1 MRFIGGL
8 LRLLAANHVVHET
21 GEDRYAPT
29 GFSLAMGDKSTL
41 VAPGL
46 RIRYGL
52 YDHTGSLKPDA
63 LLN

>member
-1 MRFIGGL
+1 MRSIGGL
-8 LRLLAANHVVHET
+8 LRLLAANHIVHET

-46 RIRYGL
+46 RIRCGVHG
-52 YDHTGSLKPDA
+52 HTGSLNLDSS
-63 LLN
+63 LN